1 MIWDDYMR
9 IRAKGLEPFTPWHLH
24 DKVKCYDFLEALNIP
39 TSKILRRFASPRDI
53 DLSGL
58 PETFVLKP
66 TLESSLRGVMVLT
79 KTGDEDLFTE
89 SLTNKQ
95 LTLSEI
101 VEIQDSL
108 FSKNSN
114 KANQLIVEQVIQDC
128 DGLEVPRDFKA
139 YAFRGEIA
147 AFVVIDRNHRTAHVG
162 RYDECFRL
170 LDKSSLVQ
178 EKPSPPPQLP
188 DSETLE
194 ALTCLARKTSLVVP
208 APFSRID
215 LYATPSGPVVGEITL
230 VPGGYFPKNNRLR
243 LSDDFQAAMGAMWSR
258 AQSNMEATY
267 DAVARRIY
275 GKHLAACTYE
285 EDRSIRRDLK
295 LHGTPLI

>member
-9 IRAKGLEPFTPWHLH
+9 IRAKGLEPFTPWQLH
-24 DKVKCYDFLEALNIP
+24 DKAKCYDFLEALNIP
-39 TSKILRRFASPRDI
+39 TGRILRRFASPDDI
-53 DLSGL
+53 DLAGL
-58 PETFVLKP
+58 PESFVLKP
-66 TLESSLRGVMVLT
+66 TLESSLHGVMVLT
-79 KTGDEDLFTE
+79 KSGDEGLFTE
-89 SLTNKQ
+89 SLKNNQ

-101 VEIQDSL
+101 KEIQGTL
-108 FSKNSN
+108 FAKNSH
-114 KANQLIVEQVIQDC
+114 KSNQLIVEQVIQDC

-147 AFVVIDRNHRTAHVG
+147 AFVVIDRNHKPARIG
-162 RYDECFRL
+162 RYNEHFRL
-170 LDKSSLVQ
+170 LSKSSLVQ
-178 EKPSPPPQLP
+178 ANPSTPPQLP
-188 DSETLE
+188 DSQILE

-215 LYATPSGPVVGEITL
+215 MYATPSGPMVGEITL

-243 LSDDFQAAMGAMWSR
+243 LSDDFQATMGAMWSR

-295 LHGTPLI
+295 FHGTPLI